1 MHAINN
7 NEKYDIIDTKWIS
20 ELPMPTAYYGLGAVS
35 NEDRI
40 YVIGGGPQPGQSAS
54 NVNEVFH
61 MR

>member
-1 MHAINN
+1 
-7 NEKYDIIDTKWIS
+7 
-20 ELPMPTAYYGLGAVS
+20 MPTAYYGLGAVS
-35 NEDRI
+35 NEDRM